1 MLNKDW
7 LQRGYLMDLSPLLCT
22 HVLAGSNLLKLGY
35 CQSTFA
41 LVDLKTAITKANFA
55 AMVEHWWKIVASGT
69 GISEGSVQTIFKKHL
84 RKIGARWVSHLLT

>member
-1 MLNKDW
+1 
-7 LQRGYLMDLSPLLCT
+7 MDLSPLLCT
-22 HVLAGSNLLKLGY
+22 HFLAGSNLLKLGY
-35 CQSTFA
+35 CQSTITFA

-84 RKIGARWVSHLLT
+84 RKIGAGWASHLLT